1 MRFKALTAVTLLLG
15 LLSSPIPAVGVA
27 DQSTSSCIGIM
38 GAFSEEV
45 SRLEEA
51 LNDPQV
57 HSLMGLRFVT
67 GTLKGRKVVL
77 ASSGVGK
84 VNAAMTATLMI
95 DHFKPGAIL
104 FSGIAG
110 AISTELGPGDIVI
123 AEKTAQ
129 HDLGT
134 LTSGGIQLR
143 GMRNPVDWDRN
154 PVFFEAD
161 AKLLAAAEESG
172 KRVELEKIQAGT
184 EERSPRIIKGVVVTG
199 DVFVASP
206 AKKEELRK
214 SLKADAVEMEGA
226 ALAQICRQLSVPCLV
241 IRSISD
247 SADANARQDSS
258 AFLMVAV
265 RNSARLV
272 TDIVEHLPESR

>member
-1 MRFKALTAVTLLLG
+1 MRPSARAIIA
-15 LLSSPIPAVGVA
+15 LLSSLLFIPTCGKGTASA
-27 DQSTSSCIGIM
+27 QDRPCTGIM

-45 SRLEEA
+45 SLLEEA
-51 LNDPQV
+51 LKEPQIQSV
-57 HSLMGLRFVT
+57 LGVRFVT
-67 GTLKGRKVVL
+67 GTLEGRSVVL
-77 ASSGVGK
+77 ACSGVGK

-95 DHFKPGAIL
+95 DHFRPKEIL
-104 FSGIAG
+104 FTGIAG
-110 AISTELGPGDIVI
+110 AIGPDLRPGDIVL

-134 LTSGGIQLR
+134 LTPDGLQLR
-143 GMRNPVDWDRN
+143 GMRNPIDWVRN
-154 PVFFEAD
+154 PVFFEGD
-161 AKLLAAAEESG
+161 GRLLALAEESG
-172 KRVELEKIQAGT
+172 RRVKLEKVQGGADEG
-184 EERSPRIIKGVVVTG
+184 SPRVLRGIIVSG

-226 ALAQICRQLSVPCLV
+226 AVAQICYQCKLPCLV

-247 SADANARQDSS
+247 SADASARQDAS
-258 AFLMVAV
+258 AFLSVAV

-272 TDIVEHLPESR
+272 TDIVGRLPSK

>member
-1 MRFKALTAVTLLLG
+1 MRFSAPVSVALLFGLLLFPTWG
-15 LLSSPIPAVGVA
+15 TDTASAQDWPR
-27 DQSTSSCIGIM
+27 TGIM

-45 SRLEEA
+45 SLLEDA
-51 LNDPQV
+51 LKESQV
-57 HSLMGLRFVT
+57 QTVLGIRFVT
-67 GTLKGRKVVL
+67 GTLEGHRVVL

-95 DHFKPGAIL
+95 DHFKLREIL

-110 AISTELGPGDIVI
+110 AINPDIRPGDIVV

-134 LTSGGIQLR
+134 LTPDGIQLR
-143 GMRNPVDWDRN
+143 GMRNPVDWIRN
-154 PVFFEAD
+154 PIFFEAD
-161 AKLLAAAEESG
+161 GRLLALAEESAR
-172 KRVELEKIQAGT
+172 RVELEKIQEGAG
-184 EERSPRIIKGVVVTG
+184 ERIPRVLRGIIVTG

-206 AKKEELRK
+206 GKKQELRQT
-214 SLKADAVEMEGA
+214 LKADAVEMEGA
-226 ALAQICRQLSVPCLV
+226 AVAQICRQCKVPCLV

-247 SADANARQDSS
+247 SADASARQD
-258 AFLMVAV
+258 AGTFLSVAV

-272 TDIVEHLPESR
+272 TAIVSRLPMK